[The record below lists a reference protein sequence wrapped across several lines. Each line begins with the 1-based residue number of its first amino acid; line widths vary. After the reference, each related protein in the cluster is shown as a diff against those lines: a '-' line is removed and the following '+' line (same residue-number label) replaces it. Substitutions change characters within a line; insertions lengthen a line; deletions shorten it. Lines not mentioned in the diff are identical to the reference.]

1 MASSSGWP
9 TRSRAVGA
17 CGRESEGESE
27 GVRVLITGHEGYIG
41 TVLAGLLLD
50 AGHAVH
56 GLDSGLFAGCD
67 FGGAPRVIPGLRRD
81 LRDVGVRDLEG
92 FDAVIHLAAIS
103 NDPLGNLN
111 PGCTYAINHQASV
124 ELAKKA
130 KQAGVRRY
138 LYSSSCSVY
147 GAASPDD
154 VLTESASFSPVTPY
168 AESKVWV
175 ERDVAPLASADFSPV
190 FLRNATVYGVS
201 PRLRGD
207 LVVNNLVGWAHATG
221 RVLLKSDG
229 SPWRPLVHVE
239 DVSRAFLA
247 VLEADRQ
254 AIHGEAFNVGRTGE
268 NYRIAQIA
276 EMVREVVSGSRIE
289 IEPDAGP
296 DPRCYRVD
304 FSKIEKR
311 LPGYRPRWTVRAGVE
326 ELERAYRQHGLRT
339 QDLEGSRY
347 LRIRRI
353 QEALA
358 AGRLSP
364 DLRWVG
370 EAA

>member
-1 MASSSGWP
+1 M
-9 TRSRAVGA
+9 
-17 CGRESEGESE
+17 
-27 GVRVLITGHEGYIG
+27 RVLVTGHEGYIG
-41 TVLAGLLLD
+41 SVLTARLLRE
-50 AGHAVH
+50 GIRVE

-67 FGGAPRVIPGLRRD
+67 FGPPPATIPAIRRD
-81 LRDVGVRDLEG
+81 LRDVAVADLAG

-111 PGCTYAINHQASV
+111 PACTYAINHAASV
-124 ELAKKA
+124 ALAQKA
-130 KQAGVRRY
+130 KQAGVRRF

-154 VLTESASFSPVTPY
+154 VLDEGAAFSPVTAY

-175 ERDVAPLASADFSPV
+175 ERDVAPLASDAFSPV

-229 SPWRPLVHVE
+229 SPWRPLVHVD
-239 DVSRAFLA
+239 DVASAFLA
-247 VLEADRQ
+247 VLRAPIERV
-254 AIHGEAFNVGRTGE
+254 HGEAFNVGRSGE
-268 NYRIAQIA
+268 NYRISEIA
-276 EMVREVVSGSRIE
+276 ALVHDAIPGSRIE
-289 IEPDAGP
+289 TEPDAGP

-304 FSKIEKR
+304 FSKIER
-311 LPGYRPRWTVRAGVE
+311 CLPDYRPRWTVKAGVR
-326 ELERAYRQHGLRT
+326 ELADAYRAHGLST
-339 QDLEGSRY
+339 GDLEGSRF

-353 QEALA
+353 QEQLA
-358 AGRLSP
+358 VGRLDP
-364 DLRWVG
+364 DLRWIG
-370 EAA
+370 ERS